1 MAFSQSVKPFGFYT
15 ERENRPT
22 KGNTWSAIPVA
33 LLCMIVNWSEGKQ
46 GIGPKGDEVLY
57 NTGGLLS
64 VIPFHHSVILS
75 AP

>member
-46 GIGPKGDEVLY
+46 GSGPKGDEVL
-57 NTGGLLS
+57 
-64 VIPFHHSVILS
+64 
-75 AP
+75 